1 MSQGPLKVV
10 CKITLLRGP
19 GLNTHPIYHLAVVLT
34 SQSEFCTV
42 TKDSP
47 GCAFGLEYINAITV
61 WVRVFCSVPVMLRL
75 PLASRATPLIIALHN
90 QIALWESDDFVSGG
104 DNAEYDDQLNHA

>member
-1 MSQGPLKVV
+1 MGE
-10 CKITLLRGP
+10 G
-19 GLNTHPIYHLAVVLT
+19 
-34 SQSEFCTV
+34 F
-42 TKDSP
+42 
-47 GCAFGLEYINAITV
+47 
-61 WVRVFCSVPVMLRL
+61 FCSVLVMLRL